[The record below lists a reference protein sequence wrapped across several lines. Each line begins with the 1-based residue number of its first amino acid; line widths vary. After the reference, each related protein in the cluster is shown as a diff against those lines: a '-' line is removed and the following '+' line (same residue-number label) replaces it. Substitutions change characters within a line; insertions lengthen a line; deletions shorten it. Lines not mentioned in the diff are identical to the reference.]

1 MDTFHNIL
9 LEHIDSLLK
18 ERLDLSGD
26 ADIEKEIN
34 NLIPKIATVVKKSL
48 IGSAN
53 AMLREHR
60 SLCDEFVERNISRWA
75 EAFDLLETLIVICTE
90 SGEEFNRS

>member
-34 NLIPKIATVVKKSL
+34 NLIPKIAIVVKNL
-48 IGSAN
+48 LLARLMQCLENIVLFVMN
-53 AMLREHR
+53 LLREIFQDGQR
-60 SLCDEFVERNISRWA
+60 
-75 EAFDLLETLIVICTE
+75 LLIC
-90 SGEEFNRS
+90 SKHL

>member
-34 NLIPKIATVVKKSL
+34 NLIPKIAIVVKNL
-48 IGSAN
+48 LLARPMQCLENIVLFVMN
-53 AMLREHR
+53 LLREIFQDGQR
-60 SLCDEFVERNISRWA
+60 
-75 EAFDLLETLIVICTE
+75 LLIC
-90 SGEEFNRS
+90 SKHL

>member
-34 NLIPKIATVVKKSL
+34 NLIPKIAIVVKKSL

-53 AMLREHR
+53 AIRL
-60 SLCDEFVERNISRWA
+60 A
-75 EAFDLLETLIVICTE
+75 P
-90 SGEEFNRS
+90 

>member
-34 NLIPKIATVVKKSL
+34 NLIPKIAIVVKKSL

-53 AMLREHR
+53 ACLENIVLFVMNLLREIFQDGQR
-60 SLCDEFVERNISRWA
+60 
-75 EAFDLLETLIVICTE
+75 LLIC
-90 SGEEFNRS
+90 SKHL

>member
-34 NLIPKIATVVKKSL
+34 NLIPKIAIVVK
-48 IGSAN
+48 
-53 AMLREHR
+53 
-60 SLCDEFVERNISRWA
+60 ISYW
-75 EAFDLLETLIVICTE
+75 L
-90 SGEEFNRS
+90 G

>member
-34 NLIPKIATVVKKSL
+34 NLIPKIAIVVKKSL

-60 SLCDEFVERNISRWA
+60 VM
-75 EAFDLLETLIVICTE
+75 TPTY
-90 SGEEFNRS
+90 